1 VLASDPEFRRT
12 FEHDRPDLADPSLS
26 AFDMALVSQ
35 AVLVQEWSDPTDLYA
50 LIRIHREHWGNSED
64 KKKSLRRDY
73 VQRTVGRA
81 LARLQE
87 DQETEAAHVIR
98 LRPGRLPS
106 IIAKAA
112 GLLGRMTYA
121 DPLRGIY
128 RRGSQLVR
136 VVRMIDRLERRPGAK
151 ENGALMIAPGGAGCL
166 APDAGPGLPV

>member
-1 VLASDPEFRRT
+1 
-12 FEHDRPDLADPSLS
+12 
-26 AFDMALVSQ
+26 MALVSQ

-87 DQETEAAHVIR
+87 DQETEADHVIR

-121 DPLRGIY
+121 DPLSGIY
-128 RRGSQLVR
+128 RRGASWSASC
-136 VVRMIDRLERRPGAK
+136 G
-151 ENGALMIAPGGAGCL
+151 
-166 APDAGPGLPV
+166 